1 MPSPESRLRA
11 ERVSTAAAATAQAP
25 IATHADLTVAANRD
39 PIRLLLAQETTR
51 IPELVPVRHGRM
63 LASPFAFFRGAALP
77 MAADLAQLPSSG
89 LWVQLCGDAHL
100 ANFGAFASPERRL
113 MFDINDFDETLP
125 GPFEWDLKRFAASL
139 AIAGRANGFS
149 TKDRRRVMVNVLGRY
164 RSSMQKFAAMPL
176 LDVWYAHLDLED
188 LIVKFRSQHQHKGAK
203 QVEATVAKARTR
215 DQLQVSNKMTHVV
228 NGVPQIVA
236 NPPLVVPIEDL
247 TDLDADAV
255 AAFLRTQER
264 RYRRS
269 LEGDRRFLL
278 DRFRLVHAARK
289 VVGVGSVGTRDW
301 ILLFVADDESVLF
314 LQYKEAQPSGLSG
327 YLGGSAFDN
336 QGERVVQGQRLI
348 QAVSDIFLGWQ
359 RVDAPQSRTQDYY
372 VRQLR
377 DGKVSQSIEAL
388 SASGMIQYGRLCAWT
403 LARAHARTGDRVALT
418 EYMGSSDHFE
428 NALAEFGEAYAD
440 QNERDF
446 AALADAVASGQVEA
460 VRGL

>member
-1 MPSPESRLRA
+1 
-11 ERVSTAAAATAQAP
+11 
-25 IATHADLTVAANRD
+25 
-39 PIRLLLAQETTR
+39 
-51 IPELVPVRHGRM
+51 
-63 LASPFAFFRGAALP
+63 
-77 MAADLAQLPSSG
+77 
-89 LWVQLCGDAHL
+89 
-100 ANFGAFASPERRL
+100 
-113 MFDINDFDETLP
+113 
-125 GPFEWDLKRFAASL
+125 
-139 AIAGRANGFS
+139 
-149 TKDRRRVMVNVLGRY
+149 
-164 RSSMQKFAAMPL
+164 MQKFAAMPL

-188 LIVKFRSQHQHKGAK
+188 LIVKFRSQHQHKSAK